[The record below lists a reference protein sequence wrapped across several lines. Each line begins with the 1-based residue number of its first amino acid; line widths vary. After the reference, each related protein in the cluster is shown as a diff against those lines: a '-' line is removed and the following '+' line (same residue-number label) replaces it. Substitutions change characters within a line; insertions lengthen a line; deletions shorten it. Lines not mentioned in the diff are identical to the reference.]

1 MALRLAGRFEARPLA
16 AINLTPMIPVLL
28 ALFAVV
34 AATLSSS
41 RSSLTLDVSPRDP
54 GPVETLPRAA
64 SPFISVGKGG
74 ELSLDRHSVDPAQLG
89 ARLKVLRGAGL
100 RGVAI
105 RAEADASY
113 GDYMSAVR
121 LVRRQGLEVYV
132 INEETR

>member
-1 MALRLAGRFEARPLA
+1 MARRLAGRFEARPLA
-16 AINLTPMIPVLL
+16 AINLTPMVPVLL

-34 AATLSSS
+34 AAALSSS

-54 GPVETLPRAA
+54 GPVETRPEAA

-74 ELSLDRHSVDPAQLG
+74 ELSLDQHSVDPAELE
-89 ARLKVLRGAGL
+89 ARLKVLRSTGL

-105 RAEADASY
+105 RAEADAAY

-121 LVRRQGLEVYV
+121 LVRRQGLEVYL
-132 INEETR
+132 INEDIR